1 MESLQEYGLTSTDAV
16 SVAGASGPYPSSKSD
31 AVTSDLQE
39 LSLQPTPS
47 LLLPIQER
55 RNEGESAIM
64 SRLHGDYRLESE
76 EAGRVSYV
84 SLEACSL
91 DTNRVYEFICGIIS
105 LGHSNEVSNCLRELE
120 ECDQCDTDAA
130 CPRVLQIKL
139 QQRRTREELVSQ
151 GIMPPLKSPAAFH
164 EQRRSLER
172 ARTEDYLKRK
182 IRARPDRSELV
193 RMHILEETS
202 AEPSLQA
209 KQLLLKRARLADDL
223 NDKLA
228 QRPGPM
234 ELIQK
239 NILSVNCSLTQA
251 MIEEANTSCDDESSD
266 AFSPDHSISHHSP
279 LGITLPT
286 SSSDSLPST
295 SSPAQVSPP
304 PPPPLPVTTAPAP
317 GQNLIN
323 GMAAPQRHTSG
334 QVKGGKA
341 APERSKK
348 QRDSKPKVRKLKYHQ
363 YIPPDQKVGKEPPT
377 MLDSTYSKLLHQQ
390 QLFLQLQIISQQQQH
405 CNYQAIL
412 PAPPRPPADQQAP
425 STNGMTSVR
434 STPPSQPTSTSMN
447 GPSRQPIAVAL
458 DANLPPVPSNLDELK
473 VAELKHELKLRG
485 LTVSGTKNDLIERL
499 KNFQEQNGGNAP
511 FSTTGSTSV
520 PADSN
525 TSTSQST
532 SQQPTQS
539 LASTTVFNQS
549 GNSGM
554 VVAALPLVASL
565 GGGGAQP
572 ATQSH
577 FSGSSPSSP
586 GSPTP
591 SEHSL
596 AGISPDDQSCNGDA
610 FGDMVSSPLTQL
622 SLQHSSPDPSFATP
636 PSAPP
641 AAWPLAES
649 GPFHLARGG
658 VDKDR
663 MLREKDRRIAKLTR
677 MLQEK
682 QQQVEALRSQL
693 QDQQAGGGAC
703 QPHPPITIKEEPQ
716 DIPMEEVEPEQ
727 QCVVEEQVQLQ
738 NQLNLHRQT
747 QHRRKKMYS
756 RLQNHMFSAQPET
769 YSPQTS
775 QQSSS
780 QQTFQQSSSDQT
792 SKQTFQQS
800 SSLQTSQKSSS
811 QQSSFEQVSQV
822 FVKQQ
827 SGTLPSLSLDVLKS
841 NSSRTLVMDSNG
853 NHFLLMLTNNNTDNQ
868 ANDNPPTNM
877 ANPITLQALKPEK
890 HVSPNHMK
898 ARYALSNVQS
908 FLAKVDPVSTNVLM
922 DSSSNQR
929 KNGRTQRV
937 DNLFDTLV
945 QNGEIS
951 ENFRPTPDPAL
962 SCLCPHTPPLSPSS
976 SPLQLSLP
984 SPSITE
990 TPREPLMDGSSAH
1003 GELPNCSAGS
1013 GRLEDFLESTTG
1025 KPLLGVEP
1033 GGHVT
1038 LIDELHSQ
1046 LLSTP
1051 SILDHPSSPM
1061 DTYDLGL
1068 PSSHT
1073 GLELAESALNS
1084 MDWLDL
1090 GLSGTEL
1097 HFLLQFLPNICPAD
1111 GAVFSLCCLLLE
1123 SQEGFIIPLKMDG
1136 SSSSASPTP

>member
-1 MESLQEYGLTSTDAV
+1 
-16 SVAGASGPYPSSKSD
+16 
-31 AVTSDLQE
+31 
-39 LSLQPTPS
+39 
-47 LLLPIQER
+47 
-55 RNEGESAIM
+55 
-64 SRLHGDYRLESE
+64 
-76 EAGRVSYV
+76 
-84 SLEACSL
+84 
-91 DTNRVYEFICGIIS
+91 
-105 LGHSNEVSNCLRELE
+105 
-120 ECDQCDTDAA
+120 
-130 CPRVLQIKL
+130 
-139 QQRRTREELVSQ
+139 
-151 GIMPPLKSPAAFH
+151 MPPLKSPAAFH

-295 SSPAQVSPP
+295 SSPAEVSPP

-323 GMAAPQRHTSG
+323 GTAAPQRHTSG

-434 STPPSQPTSTSMN
+434 STPPSQPTSTNMN
-447 GPSRQPIAVAL
+447 GPSRHPIAVAL

-877 ANPITLQALKPEK
+877 ANPITLQRMESTPTKLSSQAASQIPISDVKSKPLTICKQPIKKALKPEK

-929 KNGRTQRV
+929 KEMRVGADQHTVFSPSPFNLRSTLTSRRKKNGRTQRV

-1090 GLSGTEL
+1090 GLSGTGG
-1097 HFLLQFLPNICPAD
+1097 D
-1111 GAVFSLCCLLLE
+1111 GPGVVGLNGHPSTSVFSTDFLDSSDLQLHWDSCL
-1123 SQEGFIIPLKMDG
+1123 
-1136 SSSSASPTP
+1136 

>member
-1 MESLQEYGLTSTDAV
+1 MLDTSPCLHINHTPF
-16 SVAGASGPYPSSKSD
+16 GPISSSIEKQGMQL
-31 AVTSDLQE
+31 DL
-39 LSLQPTPS
+39 
-47 LLLPIQER
+47 ER
-55 RNEGESAIM
+55 R
-64 SRLHGDYRLESE
+64 
-76 EAGRVSYV
+76 
-84 SLEACSL
+84 
-91 DTNRVYEFICGIIS
+91 
-105 LGHSNEVSNCLRELE
+105 
-120 ECDQCDTDAA
+120 A
-130 CPRVLQIKL
+130 CPSVREVLQIKL

-295 SSPAQVSPP
+295 SSPAEVSPP

-323 GMAAPQRHTSG
+323 GTAAPQRHTSG

-434 STPPSQPTSTSMN
+434 STPPSQPTSTNMN
-447 GPSRQPIAVAL
+447 GPSRHPIAVAL

-877 ANPITLQALKPEK
+877 ANPITLQRMESTPTKLSSQAASQIPISDVKSKPLTICKQPIKKALKPEK

-929 KNGRTQRV
+929 KEMRVGADQHTVFSPSPFNLRSTLTSRRKKNGRTQRV

-1090 GLSGTEL
+1090 GLSGTGG
-1097 HFLLQFLPNICPAD
+1097 D
-1111 GAVFSLCCLLLE
+1111 GPGVVGLNGHPSTSVFSTDFLDSSDLQLHWDSCL
-1123 SQEGFIIPLKMDG
+1123 
-1136 SSSSASPTP
+1136 

>member
-1 MESLQEYGLTSTDAV
+1 MQL
-16 SVAGASGPYPSSKSD
+16 
-31 AVTSDLQE
+31 DL
-39 LSLQPTPS
+39 
-47 LLLPIQER
+47 ER
-55 RNEGESAIM
+55 R
-64 SRLHGDYRLESE
+64 
-76 EAGRVSYV
+76 
-84 SLEACSL
+84 
-91 DTNRVYEFICGIIS
+91 
-105 LGHSNEVSNCLRELE
+105 
-120 ECDQCDTDAA
+120 A
-130 CPRVLQIKL
+130 CPSVREVLQIKL

-295 SSPAQVSPP
+295 SSPAEVSPP

-323 GMAAPQRHTSG
+323 GTAAPQRHTSG

-434 STPPSQPTSTSMN
+434 STPPSQPTSTNMN
-447 GPSRQPIAVAL
+447 GPSRHPIAVAL

-877 ANPITLQALKPEK
+877 ANPITLQRMESTPTKLSSQAASQIPISDVKSKPLTICKQPIKKALKPEK

-929 KNGRTQRV
+929 KEMRVGADQHTVFSPSPFNLRSTLTSRRKKNGRTQRV

-1090 GLSGTEL
+1090 GLSGTGG
-1097 HFLLQFLPNICPAD
+1097 D
-1111 GAVFSLCCLLLE
+1111 GPGVVGLNGHPSTSVFSTDFLDSSDLQLHWDSCL
-1123 SQEGFIIPLKMDG
+1123 
-1136 SSSSASPTP
+1136 

>member
-55 RNEGESAIM
+55 RN
-64 SRLHGDYRLESE
+64 
-76 EAGRVSYV
+76 
-84 SLEACSL
+84 
-91 DTNRVYEFICGIIS
+91 
-105 LGHSNEVSNCLRELE
+105 
-120 ECDQCDTDAA
+120 
-130 CPRVLQIKL
+130 VLQIKL

-295 SSPAQVSPP
+295 SSPAEVSPP

-323 GMAAPQRHTSG
+323 GTAAPQRHTSG

-434 STPPSQPTSTSMN
+434 STPPSQPTSTNMN
-447 GPSRQPIAVAL
+447 GPSRHPIAVAL

-877 ANPITLQALKPEK
+877 ANPITLQRMESTPTKLSSQAASQIPISDVKSKPLTICKQPIKKALKPEK

-929 KNGRTQRV
+929 KEMRVGADQHTVFSPSPFNLRSTLTSRRKKNGRTQRV

-1090 GLSGTEL
+1090 GLSGTGG
-1097 HFLLQFLPNICPAD
+1097 D
-1111 GAVFSLCCLLLE
+1111 GPGVVGLNGHPSTSVFSTDFLDSSDLQLHWDSCL
-1123 SQEGFIIPLKMDG
+1123 
-1136 SSSSASPTP
+1136 